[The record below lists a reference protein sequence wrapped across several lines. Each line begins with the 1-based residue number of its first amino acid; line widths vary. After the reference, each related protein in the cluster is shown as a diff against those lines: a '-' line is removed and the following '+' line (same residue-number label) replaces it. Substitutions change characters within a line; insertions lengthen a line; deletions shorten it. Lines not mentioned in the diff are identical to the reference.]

1 MTNRGKATMTPM
13 QRPQSMV
20 ESEGTKVLC
29 SVEASPLAR
38 ASASTPASTA
48 LPVCVRVCVCVCACV
63 CGALLLADQAAFVRV
78 RRDRCIQ
85 EMS

>member
-1 MTNRGKATMTPM
+1 MTNRGKATMTPI

-20 ESEGTKVLC
+20 DSDGTKVLR

-38 ASASTPASTA
+38 ASASTPTSTA
-48 LPVCVRVCVCVCACV
+48 LPV
-63 CGALLLADQAAFVRV
+63 RV
-78 RRDRCIQ
+78 RAWWSVVSRSSCARPCGRRDGWVH